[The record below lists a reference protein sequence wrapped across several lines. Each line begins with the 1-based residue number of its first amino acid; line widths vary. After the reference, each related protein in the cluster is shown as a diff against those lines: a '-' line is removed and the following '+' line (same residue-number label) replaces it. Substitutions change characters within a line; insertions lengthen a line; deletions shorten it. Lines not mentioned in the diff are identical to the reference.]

1 MDSGGVAPQLSE
13 EATHHLQQGIVMLLS
28 QWSAL
33 QMAVHNEWGG
43 RQSSQLADQLALDI
57 FSWFT
62 HSREPLYID
71 DLENILDE
79 AMLSLNTMTE
89 DGSIEEVAEK
99 LMTMHEECLEGN
111 YQSIEKLR
119 EAGSR
124 PAVHHIRQAV
134 NEDNDD
140 DDDDDDDNDENMGND
155 NSSNMIV
162 DAPEAP
168 PPNLNP
174 ADMPVEEPRA
184 SNPKVAEADDGWV
197 VVASKRNGG
206 KRN

>member
-1 MDSGGVAPQLSE
+1 MDSGGVGPQLSE

-89 DGSIEEVAEK
+89 DGSIEEV
-99 LMTMHEECLEGN
+99 
-111 YQSIEKLR
+111 
-119 EAGSR
+119 
-124 PAVHHIRQAV
+124 
-134 NEDNDD
+134 
-140 DDDDDDDNDENMGND
+140 
-155 NSSNMIV
+155 
-162 DAPEAP
+162 
-168 PPNLNP
+168 
-174 ADMPVEEPRA
+174 
-184 SNPKVAEADDGWV
+184 
-197 VVASKRNGG
+197 
-206 KRN
+206 